1 MDWNI
6 NDFIV
11 KFPNM
16 NNIIKCF
23 CRPNTDDLFIIQKDY
38 MGLLEILLLLFSV
51 KSYYVNFP
59 FALIDVSRIRLHVRA
74 YYINCAYNVVYN

>member
-16 NNIIKCF
+16 NNNITKCF
-23 CRPNTDDLFIIQKDY
+23 YRPNTNDLFIIQKDY
-38 MGLLEILLLLFSV
+38 VGLLEILLFSV
-51 KSYYVNFP
+51 KSYFS
-59 FALIDVSRIRLHVRA
+59 L
-74 YYINCAYNVVYN
+74 CAY